1 MRLQSDERLAELAVD
16 GHEAAFVAI
25 VDRYRGPLVR
35 YSTGIVGA
43 GRADDAVQQT
53 FISAHD
59 ALQQTSEIHHLRSW
73 LYRIARNASL
83 NLLRAVRDDVPLD
96 PGHVAAPT
104 DEPAAAFEQTERL
117 RATLDAVRDLPE
129 RQRAALVL
137 RELEGRSH
145 EEIAAAL
152 GVTMGSARQHLMRAR
167 IAVRGA
173 VTAITPY
180 PLVAKLAAVVAGP
193 GPGPWV
199 DAAVGAGAGATVAK
213 LTAGVMATSA
223 LVGGAVGTD
232 HAVHHRHHRTAA
244 AEAVA
249 RTVRP
254 APPTPHHATEHAA
267 LAVPAV
273 DPGAH
278 HRAPA
283 GVTKDHKNKVHHD
296 KRKAQR
302 PVQPA
307 SPPDRVHAR
316 PDEAHPPAPNP
327 GRDATAD
334 DRGDREN
341 VGDHG
346 DGHPSPAAHP
356 GDRRLSS
363 GDHDHPGARDHRN
376 AHGRHHPSGADTSPS
391 VQAQDASGKPD
402 TDHRDSRHHPAERH
416 DSSGHDGD
424 PTTDDHHNS
433 GGHNAHP
440 TPDDR
445 HPDAVPHPDAA
456 PPRHDTPTDGGRQ
469 DPNAAEDQPG
479 PGPTSP
485 SQHPHG
491 R

>member
-35 YSTGIVGA
+35 YSAGIVGA

-59 ALQQTSEIHHLRSW
+59 ALRQTSEIHHLRSW

-96 PGHVAAPT
+96 AGHVAAPT

-180 PLVAKLAAVVAGP
+180 PLVAKLAAVIAGP

-213 LTAGVMATSA
+213 LTAGVMATTA
-223 LVGGAVGTD
+223 VVGGAVGTE
-232 HAVHHRHHRTAA
+232 HAVHHRHHRTAT

-249 RTVRP
+249 RTVHHTTKS
-254 APPTPHHATEHAA
+254 ATPT
-267 LAVPAV
+267 VPAV
-273 DPGAH
+273 DAGTH

-283 GVTKDHKNKVHHD
+283 GITDNKVHHD
-296 KRKAQR
+296 KPEPQR

-307 SPPDRVHAR
+307 SPPDHVHHHR
-316 PDEAHPPAPNP
+316 PAEAHPPAPKATVDDHRENIDD
-327 GRDATAD
+327 RDAG
-334 DRGDREN
+334 R
-341 VGDHG
+341 
-346 DGHPSPAAHP
+346 PSPAAHP
-356 GDRRLSS
+356 GLST
-363 GDHDHPGARDHRN
+363 GDHHPGARDHPGFGTAAASHITRD
-376 AHGRHHPSGADTSPS
+376 AATHHRHRHDDHRGPGGNGHPR
-391 VQAQDASGKPD
+391 VEAQDASGAP
-402 TDHRDSRHHPAERH
+402 TGADHGAPEQRH
-416 DSSGHDGD
+416 DA
-424 PTTDDHHNS
+424 
-433 GGHNAHP
+433 GGHP
-440 TPDDR
+440 TADDR
-445 HPDAVPHPDAA
+445 HSDPPPHPDPAPRHSDAIPPSPDDA
-456 PPRHDTPTDGGRQ
+456 PPNGGGGGGR
-469 DPNAAEDQPG
+469 NTTKGQPG
-479 PGPTSP
+479 PGDRSP
-485 SQHPHG
+485 ADPSHDH
-491 R
+491 